1 MSVERRARYL
11 THLLLGWLNE
21 RYGASFQLPDP
32 EPVEGSTDP
41 LVASD
46 GARRLG
52 VYVAPMWEPDPA
64 WDERLA
70 GMEERLKDA
79 GDGAY
84 ILWVPP
90 KASVPVDEPD
100 ATYFVTRVIAAAE
113 SLKLRARTEVTFP
126 VTIKLAKLREEGGY
140 ASVVGGLSRW
150 WTRTTEN
157 VTGTFS
163 VDSNAL
169 HRLTLDGAAREELW
183 ATIGRLSNGIAV
195 GQSGEF
201 EIEEAWTLQRLP
213 DPATLSLPALSGVE
227 GSKGGVALV
236 GAPPAVDPND
246 GVLIRRMARKRLTEA
261 NEVFGSLDTELRA
274 VALIGAYE
282 YAEVETASGT
292 LKAIDPGLYARTQ
305 VVALLTD
312 GEVKPVFAPVS
323 IVSS

>member
-1 MSVERRARYL
+1 MSTERRTRYL
-11 THLLLGWLNE
+11 AQLLLGWLNE
-21 RYGASFQLPDP
+21 RYGASFELPDP
-32 EPVEGSTDP
+32 EPVEGPADA
-41 LVASD
+41 LLASD
-46 GARRLG
+46 GTRRLG
-52 VYVAPMWEPDPA
+52 VYVAPMWEEDPTF
-64 WDERLA
+64 DERLS
-70 GMEERLKDA
+70 GMEERLEDI
-79 GDGAY
+79 GDGAFV
-84 ILWVPP
+84 LWVPP

-100 ATYFVTRVIAAAE
+100 ASYFVQRVTAAA
-113 SLKLRARTEVTFP
+113 SALQPGARTEVTFP

-140 ASVVGGLSRW
+140 ASVAGGLSRW
-150 WTRTTEN
+150 WTRITEN

-183 ATIGRLSNGIAV
+183 FTIGRLSKGIDI

-227 GSKGGVALV
+227 GSKGGIALV

-246 GVLIRRMARKRLTEA
+246 GVLIRRMARKRLAAATEA
-261 NEVFGSLDTELRA
+261 LAAVDAQLRA
-274 VALIGAYE
+274 VALIAAYE
-282 YAEVETASGT
+282 YADVETASGT

-312 GEVKPVFAPVS
+312 GEVKPIFAPAS
-323 IVSS
+323 LQ